1 MRDKITITIPDIPP
15 SLNKWSRMHWA
26 KAAEIKRQW
35 EADVYYTAYSQRPK
49 TPFKYA
55 KITITYFF
63 KTKQR
68 HDLDNYTPKFILDGL
83 VKAKILLDDRAEYIG
98 MTELIQEYDKE
109 RPRTVIII
117 EQEVEE

>member
-1 MRDKITITIPDIPP
+1 MITITIPDIPP

-35 EADVYYTAYSQRPK
+35 EADVYYTAYGQRPK
-49 TPFKYA
+49 EPYKKA
-55 KITITYFF
+55 KVTITYFF

-83 VKAKILLDDRAEYIG
+83 VKAHILLDDRAEYIG
-98 MTELIQEYDKE
+98 MAELIQGYDKE
-109 RPRTVIII
+109 NPRTEIII
-117 EQEVEE
+117 IKEVPK

>member
-1 MRDKITITIPDIPP
+1 MITITIPDIPP

-26 KAAEIKRQW
+26 KAAEIKKQW
-35 EADVYYTAYSQRPK
+35 EANIYYSAYSQRPK
-49 TPFKYA
+49 EPFKKA
-55 KITITYFF
+55 KVTITYFF

-109 RPRTVIII
+109 RPRTEITIK
-117 EQEVEE
+117 EVKSC